1 MVEAVKETVTG
12 AEDVIWDLTP
22 LYASVDDTA
31 YTADMKKLE
40 GMADKF
46 AREHKGRVA
55 ELDAEEMMDAIK
67 AMEAIYDLQGR
78 LASYASL
85 IYTTDAA
92 NPQYGALIQKYM
104 EFDSQIDQKL
114 VFFNLEWNDVDDAH
128 AKTLLANP
136 TIAQYRHYLESSRR
150 YKPYQLDEA
159 REQLLLEKD
168 VTGRNAW
175 TRFFTQLTSSMRY
188 DYDGEKLTQTEVLT
202 KLYDPDR
209 SVREKAVEAM
219 TAGLRERA
227 MELTYIFNTLA
238 ADKATSDRLR
248 AYPSW
253 VSSRNLSNKAP
264 DEVVEALIESVTS
277 NYDIVHRHY
286 TLKRKLLGLDELTDT
301 DRYAPLPVE
310 ESDKSYTW
318 EEAKDIVLKSFYA
331 FSDRMGDIAKQF
343 FDESWIHA
351 ALAPNKRGGAYAN
364 PVVPSVHPYVFMNF
378 TGKGRDVATLAHE
391 LGHGIHMKLSGDE
404 SGLFALYTPL
414 TTAEMASTFAEMVVF
429 SDLMQREDDPEAK
442 LAMLAGKIEDT
453 FATVFRQISMN
464 RFEHGMHTAR
474 REEGEL
480 TTERLNE
487 IWMESQRAMFGD
499 SVNLRE
505 QYSQWWSYVP
515 HFLSTPGYVYAY
527 SFGELLVLALYNIYK
542 EQGASFVPKYV
553 EALAAG
559 DSDYPDQIMAKVGV
573 DLNDPAFW
581 NKGLDAIRD
590 LIEQEEQ
597 LAKEVYP
604 DKF

>member
-1 MVEAVKETVTG
+1 
-12 AEDVIWDLTP
+12 
-22 LYASVDDTA
+22 
-31 YTADMKKLE
+31 
-40 GMADKF
+40 
-46 AREHKGRVA
+46 VA
-55 ELDAEEMMDAIK
+55 ELDPEEMMDAIK

-286 TLKRKLLGLDELTDT
+286 TLKRKLLGLNELTDA

-343 FDESWIHA
+343 FDENWIHA

-453 FATVFRQISMN
+453 FATVFRQIAMN